1 MSTSKPDSVY
11 EVLNPWAEADPKP
24 LRSITPRV
32 ADLSSKKIGL
42 LCNSKRAAK
51 PIITAV
57 ERKLKERF
65 PAAEMTWFRSR
76 SFSVSALEPERKTE
90 FEEWIKSVDAV
101 VAAVAD

>member
-1 MSTSKPDSVY
+1 MSQDKADNVY

-24 LRSITPRV
+24 LRAINSRLTSL
-32 ADLSSKKIGL
+32 AGKKIGL

-51 PIITAV
+51 PIITVV
-57 ERKLKERF
+57 ERKLKEMF
-65 PAAEMTWFRSR
+65 PTAETTWFRSR

-90 FEEWIKSVDAV
+90 FEDFIKSVDAV